1 MFQDVMKFGPI
12 EKHRENTVVTGSERL
27 RTLWTSLGMPMPP
40 AVARFFDDN
49 DGPAD
54 GSEN

>member
-1 MFQDVMKFGPI
+1 MFQDVMKFEPI
-12 EKHRENTVVTGSERL
+12 EKHHENTVVTGSERL